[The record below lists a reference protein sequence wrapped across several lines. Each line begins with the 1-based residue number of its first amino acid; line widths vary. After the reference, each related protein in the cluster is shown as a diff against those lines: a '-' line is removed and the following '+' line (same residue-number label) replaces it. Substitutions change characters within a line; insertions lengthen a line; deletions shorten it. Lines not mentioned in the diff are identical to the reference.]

1 MADWIIIVDDD
12 IMNLKSAGQ
21 ILSKNHMR
29 VTALRSGQALL
40 DYLASNEFPDLI
52 LLDINMPGMG
62 GFETLKNMAPCSR
75 FNVSFLPSARREA
88 LLNSSS
94 VTALKSS
101 SRIPARLFSAVESVL
116 PL

>member
-52 LLDINMPGMG
+52 LLDVNMPGMG
-62 GFETLKNMAPCSR
+62 GFETLKKLREMEKDREETP
-75 FNVSFLPSARREA
+75 VIFL
-88 LLNSSS
+88 
-94 VTALKSS
+94 TAADDLETE
-101 SRIPARLFSAVESVL
+101 ITGLQMGAMDY
-116 PL
+116 